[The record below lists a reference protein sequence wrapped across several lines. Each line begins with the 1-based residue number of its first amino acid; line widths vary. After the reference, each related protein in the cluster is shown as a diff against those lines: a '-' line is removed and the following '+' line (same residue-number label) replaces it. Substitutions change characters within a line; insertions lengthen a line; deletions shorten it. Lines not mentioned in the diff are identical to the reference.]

1 MQNGRETKAM
11 YFNRFNV
18 DYFVSV
24 GRISH
29 LHIVGFIRSSSAEN
43 RTFLCFFFFYFV
55 IYHAEYDAV
64 SCC

>member
-1 MQNGRETKAM
+1 MWNGKETKAM

-18 DYFVSV
+18 DYFVGV

-29 LHIVGFIRSSSAEN
+29 LHIIGFIRSSSVEKY
-43 RTFLCFFFFYFV
+43 FEGFFYFV
-55 IYHAEYDAV
+55 IHHTEYDVV

>member
-1 MQNGRETKAM
+1 MQNGRETKAV

-18 DYFVSV
+18 DYFVGV

-29 LHIVGFIRSSSAEN
+29 LHIVRFIRSSSAEKY
-43 RTFLCFFFFYFV
+43 FVGFFYFV
-55 IYHAEYDAV
+55 IYHTKYDAV

>member
-1 MQNGRETKAM
+1 MEGKKKAM

-18 DYFVSV
+18 DCFVGV

-29 LHIVGFIRSSSAEN
+29 LHIVGFIRSSSAEKY
-43 RTFLCFFFFYFV
+43 FVVFFFYFV
-55 IYHAEYDAV
+55 IYHTEYDAV